1 MKLDCP
7 IAIVGMGGVFPGAA
21 DLRTFWSNIAQTRDM
36 SREVPPGRWIIE
48 PHRAIAHAPSAD
60 KVLSVR
66 GCFVEDFRL
75 DPAGLEID
83 RHLLSQLDPLYQFVL
98 HAGRD
103 AYRHSRMDGVD
114 HDRMGVILAAIA
126 LPTDASS
133 AITRETLG
141 ADFEQ
146 RLFEHAGIASAR
158 EREKSTVTHPMNGR
172 VVGLP
177 AALLAQAL
185 GLGGGTYTLDAACAS
200 SLYAVKLA
208 CDELQ
213 SGRADAMLAGGVS
226 RPDCLYTQMG
236 FTQLRALSPS
246 GRCAPFDVSCDGLV
260 VGEGAGIVVL
270 KRLDDAVA
278 AGDEIH
284 GVIRGI
290 GLSNDIGGS
299 LLAPDSEGQ
308 LRAMRQAYE
317 AAGWSPDSVD
327 LIECHGTGTPTGD
340 AVEIQSMRTLWEGIS
355 ARPGQCAIGSVKSMI
370 GHLLTGAGAAGLIK
384 VLLAMRHETLPPS
397 ANYRDHGGA
406 IPLKGS
412 PFRVQVAPEPW
423 TPRDRHT
430 PRRAAISAFGFGG
443 INAHVLVEEYLA
455 SPEPVRSRLPSEIVS
470 APSALDP
477 NEPIAIVGMG
487 AHFGD
492 AASLGDFR
500 RVAFGGALQRTGID
514 QLKVV
519 SGRFRIP
526 PMELPEILPQQLLML
541 DVVAEAMTDAGMPL
555 RERRPNVGV
564 LIGMSLDFNT
574 TNFHLRWWLPS
585 QARRWARRL
594 GIELSQQ
601 QEADWVT
608 AMQDAICPALN
619 ATRTLGAL
627 GGIIAS
633 RIAREFQLGGPSF
646 AVSSDEAS
654 GIKGLEVAVRAL
666 RSREMDAV
674 VVGAIDLATDSRA
687 AMTSAGNS
695 DQFAGDGAAAL
706 VVKRL
711 SDALR
716 DEDRIY
722 AVIRG
727 LGHASGDAA
736 KGSAALFRACEEAD
750 VKAASVGH
758 VECAGDCENSPDMQ
772 AAFTGASQP
781 AAFSSSTQCVG
792 HCGAAAGMASL
803 VRAAL
808 CLHHATLPGNWASP
822 STGCNQSDS
831 FHVPVEPQYWLRD
844 RVDGPRRALVSA
856 TTSDGNSACVILEE
870 QEALSIP
877 SREPALDM
885 PTAIFAVKASDVA
898 QLVRGL
904 IELRELAESSTDG
917 LGSLAARWLRDHSA
931 DTSKRLA
938 VAIVADRSASL
949 MRSIESAIKLLRD
962 KPTEA
967 IRGQDGVFFFPNPL
981 GGTGDL
987 AFVFPGS
994 GNHYLGMGR
1003 ELALHFP
1010 QVVDF
1015 LDAQSDRL
1023 AGQFSPQQLMPWRH
1037 DWHDGWRQEAMRA
1050 VGHDVERLIF
1060 GQVSFGV
1067 LASDILQF
1075 AGLRPRAT
1083 IGYSLGESVGLFALR
1098 AWPDRDEM
1106 FRRMSASPLFKT
1118 QLAGPRDAICSA
1130 WRLPPDAASEW
1141 CAAVVAKPVEV
1152 VRQALVGL
1160 HHARLLIVNTPTECV
1175 VGGLRRDVH
1184 EAARR
1189 AGSRAIA
1196 IDGVPT
1202 VHFEAV
1208 NEVEQAYRQLHLL
1221 PTSPPDG
1228 IRFYS
1233 AAAAKAYNVSRET
1246 AAESITAQA
1255 IHGFD
1260 FPAVIRQAYADGVRL
1275 FVEVGPQ
1282 ASCTRM
1288 IDRILEGRSY
1298 FAASASGRADEE
1310 FHSLM
1315 ALLAGLI
1322 AQRVPVN
1329 LAGLYRDAI
1338 DDADS
1343 SRLPEHAVIEIPTR
1357 LVQLPPPLPTPLPP
1371 MDIGETSPALPSRDE
1386 YSSEDADLSSD
1397 VFVQSVPGGG
1407 DESELLRDAVLATAA
1422 RTTEAH
1428 DAYLRFSESATRELA
1443 SVLTMQAE
1451 LLEGAVGEAD
1461 GAAVLSEFVSGS
1473 EMPISPRRPVSPVA
1487 LCRDA
1492 APAYSRELCLEFARG
1507 KVANVLGPEFG
1518 IIDGYRTRVR
1528 LPDEPL
1534 MLVDRIMSVEGTK
1547 GVLGPGR
1554 VVTEHDVLPGAW
1566 YLDSDRCPICITVEA
1581 GQADLFLS
1589 GYLGIDFVAKGVR
1602 SYRLL
1607 DATVTFHRGLPR
1619 PGETIHYDIRI
1630 DRFVRQGETYMF
1642 FFEFDGTIDGEPV
1655 LTMRNG
1661 CAGFFT
1667 AEEIRQSHGLVLRS
1681 EETKPSPRKL
1691 PDGFAWPVAVDAPGV
1706 ESFGDDRI
1714 AALRRGDLAGC
1725 FGQRFADL
1733 ALVDPPRLPGGRM
1746 KLIDRV
1752 LELNANGGRYGLG
1765 MIYAEADVHPDDWYL
1780 TCHFVDDMVMPGTLM
1795 YECTVHT
1802 LRVFL
1807 LRMGWIADQD
1817 DLIYEP
1823 IPGIASALRCR
1834 GPVTS
1839 ATKKASYR
1847 VEIKEVGYRPEPY
1860 VLADALMYADGVPIV
1875 QMTNMS
1881 LQLTGLT
1888 RERIESQWRSKSDA
1902 SVPVPIS
1909 RREPVFSGEQILAFA
1924 VGRPSDCFGEPYRIF
1939 DGDSRRI
1946 ARLPG
1951 PPYQFLDRVTSVEP
1965 PPFVLKAD
1973 GWIEAE
1979 YDVPPDAWYFAANRQ
1994 ASMPFA
2000 VLLEIALQPCG
2011 FLAAYAGSALTSEH
2025 DLSFRNLGGEATL
2038 HDEVFADTGTL
2049 RIRVRMTNVSRAG
2062 GMIIENFDMQVLCG
2076 DVAIYGGTT
2085 SFGFF
2090 SKEALARQVGIRDAG
2105 QRMYM
2110 PTDTERTTAK
2120 FFDLPK
2126 VAPMTPDQ
2134 ADAIVFDQK
2143 LVGAAVPAQA
2153 FRMLDRVDALIPDG
2167 GPHGLGFVQGSARVD
2182 PSAWFFKAHFY
2193 QDPVWPGSLGL
2204 ESMLQLMKAF
2214 ALDRW
2219 PHLAATHRFE
2229 PVAVGMTHEW
2239 FYRGQIIPTNERVEV
2254 QATIT
2259 RREEGDQPLLVA
2271 DGFLTVDG
2279 TTIYEM
2285 KHFGLRMV
2293 RM

>member
-1 MKLDCP
+1 MKRDCP

-21 DLRTFWSNIAQTRDM
+21 DLRAFWNNIAQARDM
-36 SREVPPGRWIIE
+36 TREVPPGRWIIE
-48 PHRAIAHAPSAD
+48 PHRAIADAPSAD

-83 RHLLSQLDPLYQFVL
+83 RHLLSQLDPLYHFVL

-103 AYRHSRMDGVD
+103 AYRHARMDGVD
-114 HDRMGVILAAIA
+114 HDRIGVILAAIA

-141 ADFEQ
+141 ADFER
-146 RLFEHAGIASAR
+146 RLFEHAGIVSAR
-158 EREKSTVTHPMNGR
+158 EREKSTVTHQMNGR

-208 CDELQ
+208 CDELR

-226 RPDCLYTQMG
+226 RPECLYTQMG

-246 GRCAPFDVSCDGLV
+246 GRCAPFDASCDGLV
-260 VGEGAGIVVL
+260 VGEGAGVIVL

-317 AAGWSPDSVD
+317 AAGWTPDSVD

-340 AVEIQSMRTLWEGIS
+340 AVEIQSMRTLWEEIS
-355 ARPGQCAIGSVKSMI
+355 ARSGQCAIGSVKSMI

-423 TPRDRHT
+423 APRDRQT

-455 SPEPVRSRLPSEIVS
+455 SVEPERSRLPSTIII
-470 APSALDP
+470 APTTEDP
-477 NEPIAIVGMG
+477 TEPIAIVGMG

-492 AASLGDFR
+492 AASLAEFR
-500 RVAFGGALQRTGID
+500 RVAFGGALQRTEID

-541 DVVAEAMTDAGMPL
+541 DVVAEAMMDAGMPL

-594 GIELSQQ
+594 GIELSPQ

-633 RIAREFQLGGPSF
+633 RIACEFQLGGPSF
-646 AVSSDEAS
+646 AVSCEETS
-654 GIKGLEVAVRAL
+654 GLKGLEVAVRAL
-666 RSREMDAV
+666 RAREMDAV

-687 AMTSAGNS
+687 AMTSAGNG
-695 DQFAGDGAAAL
+695 DQHVGDGAAAL

-727 LGHASGDAA
+727 LGHASGDAV
-736 KGSAALFRACEEAD
+736 KGSAALLRACEDAD
-750 VKAASVGH
+750 VKAASVGL
-758 VECAGDCENSPDMQ
+758 VEFAGSSETSPDIQ
-772 AAFTGASQP
+772 AAFSEVPQLVAL
-781 AAFSSSTQCVG
+781 SSSTLCVG
-792 HCGAAAGMASL
+792 HCGAATGMASL
-803 VRAAL
+803 IRAAL
-808 CLHHATLPGNWASP
+808 CLHHATLPGTRASLSP
-822 STGCNQSDS
+822 LHNQSDS
-831 FHVPVEPQYWLRD
+831 FHFPVEPQYWLRD

-870 QEALSIP
+870 QEPLSTR
-877 SREPALDM
+877 SRAPVLDM
-885 PTAIFAVKASDVA
+885 PTATFAVEASDVA

-904 IELRELAESSTDG
+904 TELRGFAETASDG
-917 LGSLAARWLRDHSA
+917 LGSLAARWLREHSA

-938 VAIVADRSASL
+938 VAIVADSSVSL
-949 MRSIESAIKLLRD
+949 VRSIDSAQKSLRD

-967 IRGQDGVFFFPNPL
+967 IRGQDGVFFFPDPL
-981 GGTGDL
+981 GGKGDL

-1010 QVVDF
+1010 QVVDA

-1023 AGQFSPQQLMPWRH
+1023 AGHFSPQQLMPWRC
-1037 DWHDGWRQEAMRA
+1037 DWPNGWRQEAMHA
-1050 VGHDVERLIF
+1050 VAHDVERLIF

-1067 LASDILQF
+1067 LASDILQL

-1106 FRRMSASPLFKT
+1106 FRRMSDSPLFKS
-1118 QLAGPRDAICSA
+1118 QLAGPRNAIYSA

-1189 AGSRAIA
+1189 AGSRAIT

-1233 AAAAKAYNVSRET
+1233 AAAGKAYNVSKET

-1310 FHSLM
+1310 LHSLM

-1329 LAGLYRDAI
+1329 LAGLYRDAL
-1338 DDADS
+1338 DDAAS
-1343 SRLPEHAVIEIPTR
+1343 SRLPGHAVIEISTR
-1357 LVQLPPPLPTPLPP
+1357 LEQLPPPLPTPQRSMAL
-1371 MDIGETSPALPSRDE
+1371 GETLPARPSREDSAGEGIDE
-1386 YSSEDADLSSD
+1386 SAD
-1397 VFVQSVPGGG
+1397 VFMPSVPGGG
-1407 DESELLRDAVLATAA
+1407 DEFVMLRDAVLATAA
-1422 RTTEAH
+1422 RTTAAH
-1428 DAYLRFSESATRELA
+1428 DAYLRFSESASRELA

-1451 LLEGAVGEAD
+1451 LLESAVGKVD
-1461 GAAVLSEFVSGS
+1461 GAAVLSEIVNDN
-1473 EMPISPRRPVSPVA
+1473 EMPISPRQSVPPVSLRRA
-1487 LCRDA
+1487 A

-1507 KVANVLGPEFG
+1507 KVANVLGPKFE

-1534 MLVDRIMSVEGTK
+1534 MLVDRIMSVNGTK

-1607 DATVTFHRGLPR
+1607 DATVTFHRDLPR

-1655 LTMRNG
+1655 LTMRKG

-1667 AEEIRQSHGLVLRS
+1667 TEEIRQSHGLVLRP
-1681 EETKPSPRKL
+1681 EETRPSPRTL
-1691 PDGFAWPVAVDAPGV
+1691 PDGFAWPVGVDTPGT

-1714 AALRRGDLAGC
+1714 AALRRGELADC
-1725 FGQRFADL
+1725 FGQQFADL
-1733 ALVDPPRLPGGRM
+1733 ALANPPRLPGGPM

-1834 GPVTS
+1834 GPVTP

-1888 RERIESQWRSKSDA
+1888 RERIESLWRGKSEVSM
-1902 SVPVPIS
+1902 SVS
-1909 RREPVFSGEQILAFA
+1909 ATRREPIFSGEQILAFA
-1924 VGRPSDCFGEPYRIF
+1924 VGKPSDCFGEPYRIF

-1994 ASMPFA
+1994 VSMPFA

-2011 FLAAYAGSALTSEH
+2011 FLAAYAGSALTSED

-2038 HDEVFADTGTL
+2038 HDEVFADAGTL
-2049 RIRVRMTNVSRAG
+2049 RIQVRMTNVSRAG
-2062 GMIIENFDMQVLCG
+2062 GMIIEHFDMRVLRG
-2076 DVAIYGGTT
+2076 DLVIYDGTT

-2090 SKEALARQVGIRDAG
+2090 SREALARQVGIRDAG

-2120 FFDLPK
+2120 SFDLPK
-2126 VAPMTPDQ
+2126 VAPMTPDE
-2134 ADAIVFDQK
+2134 AGLIAFDGQSA
-2143 LVGAAVPAQA
+2143 GAAMPAQA
-2153 FRMLDRVDALIPDG
+2153 FRMLDRVDVLIPDG
-2167 GPHGLGFVQGSARVD
+2167 GPHALGFVQGSAKVD

-2229 PVAVGMTHEW
+2229 PIAVGMTHEW

-2279 TTIYEM
+2279 TVIYEM
-2285 KHFGLRMV
+2285 RNFGLRMV
-2293 RM
+2293 PM